1 MKDIFVLLFCF
12 FISLPILQM
21 LTNIVPELPSHENR
35 KPTSLPSFGKT
46 SDFSLYLKEFDLY
59 FKDNFGMR
67 SFLVKLELAL
77 NFFLFRETPMKD
89 VLIGNEGWLYY
100 EPQKKDGITLDDFYG
115 NVNFPPEKIKI
126 IQAKLHKLNRYLK
139 SKNTKFIFFVT
150 PNKNTI
156 YPEFLPREILEKK
169 STYTRFHQI
178 QKILEE
184 ESIDTID
191 LRSILSQKKSQEKYE
206 LYYKTDSHWNY
217 LGAYWGYKSLL
228 DKLKIQPK
236 DYSFHQFYH
245 PGGDLAGM
253 LSIDYLIYENDI
265 KSDTELGSLK
275 DCISIYSKDS
285 FYCESNEKHPR
296 LVMYRDSFSI
306 WLIPYLKE
314 HFSRSVYLW
323 GTANIDL
330 SIIEKEKPDIVIIQI
345 VERHLDNILNLYQNE
360 FSDKVK

>member
-1 MKDIFVLLFCF
+1 MKDIFVIIFCTF
-12 FISLPILQM
+12 LGLPIFQM
-21 LTNIVPELPSHENR
+21 LTNVVPELPSHENR
-35 KPTSLPSFGKT
+35 IPISLPSLIKIN
-46 SDFSLYLKEFDLY
+46 DLSLYLKEFDLY

-77 NFFLFRETPMKD
+77 NYFLFRETPMKD
-89 VLIGNEGWLYY
+89 VLIGNEGWMYY
-100 EPQKKDGITLDDFYG
+100 EPKKNDGITIEDFFG
-115 NVNFPPEKIKI
+115 NVNYTPEKLKL
-126 IQAKLHKLNRYLK
+126 IQTKLHSLNEYLK
-139 SKNTKFIFFVT
+139 SKNIRFIFFIT

-156 YPEFLPREILEKK
+156 YPEYLPEEILKKK
-169 STYTRFHQI
+169 SNYTRIHQI
-178 QKILEE
+178 QQILEE
-184 ESIDTID
+184 ERIDTID
-191 LRSILSQKKSQEKYE
+191 LKSILTQKKSQEKYE

-236 DYSFHQFYH
+236 EYSFHQFYH

-265 KSDTELGSLK
+265 KSDTKPDSLK
-275 DCISIYSKDS
+275 NCTSIYSKDS
-285 FYCESNEKHPR
+285 FYCESNVKLPR

-345 VERHLDNILNLYQNE
+345 VERHLDNLLNLYQNK